1 MNAYNICKMETTN
14 NTEKPDS
21 IEINKNSKGYTWK
34 IKRYYNKETDSID
47 EVMLDIEKIDIKLK
61 SKYGVKNE

>member
-1 MNAYNICKMETTN
+1 METTN

-34 IKRYYNKETDSID
+34 IKRYYNKDTDSID
-47 EVMLDIEKIDIKLK
+47 EVMLDIEKIDVQLK